1 MRLPLLDQTKENV
14 MRKFL
19 LAIAA
24 IAVQASPSF
33 AQNPLPNAGFEAWTQ
48 YNGGIGSTYREP
60 DGWNSANQC
69 SQQIGTYSVTRTD
82 VAHSGSYAVELRTRS
97 AFIGNIKIN
106 GLLTTA
112 TILCGLN
119 TGGQEG
125 GIASSLIPDSIAFW
139 YKYAPVGSDTAY
151 VQVLL
156 FNGEDT
162 VSDTRG
168 KISVAQSAWTRASF
182 AIPAPTATPTV
193 ISTLFNSSWG
203 DGSLG
208 QAEVNS
214 TFTIDDVEFIFAT
227 GVNEAAQKNA
237 IQVYPNP
244 VQDILNVSNSNGG
257 ATVLEIIDA
266 TGRSVMTRT
275 LSGANSRLD
284 VSTLPNGL
292 YMYQLRSTN
301 RQVLRTGKFLKGQ

>member
-1 MRLPLLDQTKENV
+1 MK
-14 MRKFL
+14 KFL

-24 IAVQASPSF
+24 IAVQASTSS
-33 AQNPLPNAGFEAWTQ
+33 AQNPLPNADFEDWTQ
-48 YNGGIGSTYREP
+48 FNGGIGSTYREP

-82 VAHSGSYAVELRTRS
+82 VAHSGNYAAELRTRN
-97 AFIGNIKIN
+97 AFINNIKIN
-106 GLLTTA
+106 GVLTTA
-112 TILCGLN
+112 TIICGLN

-125 GIASSLIPDSIAFW
+125 GIASTLVPDSIAFW

-214 TFTIDDVEFIFAT
+214 TFTVDDVEFIFAT
-227 GVNEAAQKNA
+227 GVNDEPQKSP
-237 IQVYPNP
+237 IEVYPNP

-257 ATVLEIIDA
+257 INVFEIIDA

-284 VSTLPNGL
+284 VAALPNGL
-292 YMYQLRSTN
+292 YMYQLRNTN
-301 RQVLRTGKFLKGQ
+301 QQVLRTGKFLKGN

>member
-1 MRLPLLDQTKENV
+1 

-24 IAVQASPSF
+24 IAIQTSTST
-33 AQNPLPNAGFEAWTQ
+33 AQDPLPNGDFEVWTQ

-69 SQQIGTYSVTRTD
+69 SQQIGTYSVTRSEN
-82 VAHSGSYAVELRTRS
+82 AYSGSYAVELKTRS
-97 AFIGNIKIN
+97 AFIGNVKIN

-112 TILCGLN
+112 NIICAIN
-119 TGGQEG
+119 SGGQTG
-125 GIASSLIPDSIAFW
+125 GIASTASPDSIAFW
-139 YKYAPVGSDTAY
+139 YKYAPTGLDTAY
-151 VQVLL
+151 VEVLF

-168 KISVAQSAWTRASF
+168 KIHVAATEWTRASF
-182 AIPAPTATPTV
+182 AITPLTGPADV

-214 TFTIDDVEFIFAT
+214 TFTIDDVEYIYVT
-227 GVNEAAQKNA
+227 GVNDSPEKSTVK
-237 IQVYPNP
+237 VYPNP
-244 VQDILNVSNSNGG
+244 VQDILNVLNSNGG
-257 ATVLEIIDA
+257 TTVLEIIDA
-266 TGRSVMTRT
+266 TGRSVISRNLQGM
-275 LSGANSRLD
+275 NSRLD
-284 VSTLPNGL
+284 VSALPDGL

-301 RQVLRTGKFLKGQ
+301 RQVLRTGKFLKGN